1 MESIKKKL
9 PGVLTCFI
17 IAVPSWL
24 LGKTFPI
31 IGGPV
36 IAILAGMLI
45 TMVWKNKGNA
55 ETGIKW
61 TSNRSSD
68 CGCIAGIWNESW
80 CNPADRQAV
89 TADHRV
95 YDQYISDLTCWL
107 RYFSRY

>member
-1 MESIKKKL
+1 MMESIKKKL
-9 PGVLTCFI
+9 PGILTCFI

-61 TSNRSSD
+61 TSKIILQTAVVLLGFGMNLGPFLRFSS
-68 CGCIAGIWNESW
+68 
-80 CNPADRQAV
+80 
-89 TADHRV
+89 
-95 YDQYISDLTCWL
+95 ISSLERCKQCL
-107 RYFSRY
+107 S

>member
-1 MESIKKKL
+1 MMESIKKKL
-9 PGVLTCFI
+9 PGILTCFI

-55 ETGIKW
+55 EMVLNGRLK
-61 TSNRSSD
+61 
-68 CGCIAGIWNESW
+68 
-80 CNPADRQAV
+80 
-89 TADHRV
+89 
-95 YDQYISDLTCWL
+95 L
-107 RYFSRY
+107 FSRQRLCCLDLE